1 MNNHGSSVGAT
12 RNRGGNPTDKI
23 TPNVYYHHT
32 LEPQAT
38 TIEHQQQL
46 QQRQTNCNNFGE
58 FRTKKNFDFLCKIG
72 GKDFHNF
79 LLGMGI

>member
-1 MNNHGSSVGAT
+1 MGAT

-58 FRTKKNFDFLCKIG
+58 FDSFFLVHTKNKKISRNLIRNG
-72 GKDFHNF
+72 R
-79 LLGMGI
+79 

>member
-46 QQRQTNCNNFGE
+46 QLQQRQTNCNNFGE
-58 FRTKKNFDFLCKIG
+58 FRNKKIFDFSI
-72 GKDFHNF
+72 
-79 LLGMGI
+79 

>member
-58 FRTKKNFDFLCKIG
+58 FDSFFLVHTKKKLV
-72 GKDFHNF
+72 
-79 LLGMGI
+79 GI

>member
-58 FRTKKNFDFLCKIG
+58 FDFFFTCVQKISR
-72 GKDFHNF
+72 KEF
-79 LLGMGI
+79 L

>member
-1 MNNHGSSVGAT
+1 VGAT

-46 QQRQTNCNNFGE
+46 QLQQRQTNCNNFGE
-58 FRTKKNFDFLCKIG
+58 FRKKNFFLAKRNLVG
-72 GKDFHNF
+72 RNF
-79 LLGMGI
+79 VYID

>member
-1 MNNHGSSVGAT
+1 MGAT

-23 TPNVYYHHT
+23 TPNIYYHHT

-58 FRTKKNFDFLCKIG
+58 F
-72 GKDFHNF
+72 
-79 LLGMGI
+79 

>member
-58 FRTKKNFDFLCKIG
+58 FDFFFTCVQNISRKE
-72 GKDFHNF
+72 F
-79 LLGMGI
+79 L